1 MAFKPTTQKTLM
13 IKIENLSY
21 NIDGKSIVKPLN
33 IEIPVQKLTAII
45 GPNGAG
51 KSTLL
56 NIIGRLLPLQNGS
69 VYFANTS
76 LKDTAKDELAK
87 IVAIMPQEN
96 HIVGRINVAQLLQ
109 FGRYPHHKGRPQEK
123 DKAIVEQRL
132 AEFELVELR
141 DRYLEQLS
149 GGQRQR
155 VFLAMV
161 FCQATPFILLDEPLN
176 NLDIFHENNLLR
188 LIKHKVKSEKSTVVT
203 VLHDIN
209 HAIAYADN
217 IIALKDGKL
226 VFHGKP
232 QEVITPENIYDLF
245 GVKTEV
251 ITHNNRPI
259 VVSEV
264 L

>member
-1 MAFKPTTQKTLM
+1 M
-13 IKIENLSY
+13 IKINNLSY
-21 NIDGKSIVKPLN
+21 QIDGKSIVKPLN
-33 IEIPVQKLTAII
+33 IDIPAQQLTAVI

-51 KSTLL
+51 KSTML
-56 NIIGRLLPLQNGS
+56 NIIGRLLPLQKGN
-69 VYFANTS
+69 VYFDQTPLADTP
-76 LKDTAKDELAK
+76 KDTLAK
-87 IVAIMPQEN
+87 VVAIMPQEN

-109 FGRYPHHKGRPQEK
+109 FGRYPHHKGSPQEQ
-123 DKAIVEQRL
+123 DHAIVEQRL
-132 AEFELVELR
+132 AEFELIDLR
-141 DRYLEQLS
+141 ERYLEQLS

-161 FCQATPFILLDEPLN
+161 FCQSTPFILLDEPLN

-188 LIKHKVKSEKSTVVT
+188 LIKQKVQSEKSTVVT

-217 IIALKDGKL
+217 IIALKDGEL
-226 VFHGKP
+226 MFHGAP

-251 ITHNNRPI
+251 ITHRGRPI
-259 VVSEV
+259 VVSEIP
-264 L
+264 